1 MALLRNYID
10 VTPVASLASNA
21 NSAYG
26 HNLAA
31 TPHAVFIRRSG
42 TAATNHSHI
51 RVVMGAVSNTVY
63 NAGAAASGTFDAVSV
78 LFHSMIQ

>member
-10 VTPVASLASNA
+10 TTLVGSLASNA
-21 NSAYG
+21 NSAYT
-26 HNLAA
+26 HNLAIA
-31 TPHAVFIRRSG
+31 PHAVFIRAVA
-42 TAATNHSHI
+42 TAATSHNHI

-63 NAGAAASGTFDAVSV
+63 NAGNADSGDFVATSI

>member
-10 VTPVASLASNA
+10 TTLVGSLASNA
-21 NSAYG
+21 NSAYA
-26 HNLAA
+26 HNLAT
-31 TPHAVFIRRSG
+31 TPHSVFIRHLAS
-42 TAATNHSHI
+42 TVTSHNHI

-63 NAGAAASGTFDAVSV
+63 NAGNAASGDFVATSV